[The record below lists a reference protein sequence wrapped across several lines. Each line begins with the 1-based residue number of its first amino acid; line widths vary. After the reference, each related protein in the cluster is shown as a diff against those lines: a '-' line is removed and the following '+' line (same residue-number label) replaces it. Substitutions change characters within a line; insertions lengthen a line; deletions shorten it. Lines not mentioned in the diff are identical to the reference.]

1 MNAHSAGIDHNSV
14 VQLSLENHE
23 TVLAEKLHPAWQYPW
38 IVEWQPIIDIVD
50 QCRNTEMGKM
60 KKARRSG
67 FSSFHSMEIFLIF
80 DVVGSVT

>member
-38 IVEWQPIIDIVD
+38 IVE
-50 QCRNTEMGKM
+50 
-60 KKARRSG
+60 
-67 FSSFHSMEIFLIF
+67 
-80 DVVGSVT
+80 